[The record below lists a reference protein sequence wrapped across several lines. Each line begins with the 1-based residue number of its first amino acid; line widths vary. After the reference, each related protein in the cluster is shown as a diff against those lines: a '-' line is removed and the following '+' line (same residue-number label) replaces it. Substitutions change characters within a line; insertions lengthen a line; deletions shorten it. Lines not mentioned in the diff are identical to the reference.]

1 MGPVRKCQKSLC
13 SPREKKTQLFRVF
26 SKKQPFYIRSQ
37 EQVRVG
43 MIKTALKS
51 ASLVGGEGRLVFLSN
66 MGQPSHTWTWCQ
78 PAPAHFFPYSP
89 PHALQLSG
97 RLPELSL
104 GKRAGPPAC
113 GHALCTA
120 AAEWRPAAVHDCSPC
135 LQQPAG
141 VPEDSIHGDKRGLIL
156 LLRSKNGC
164 LIEKLSFLNFS
175 SLSTAEIP
183 TCRLCLL
190 TQALAC
196 SGAGVWDQSWYWR
209 FSFRHQSVLRHS
221 PPSPYSVL
229 LSMAEAFPWEAA

>member
-1 MGPVRKCQKSLC
+1 MNLVPA
-13 SPREKKTQLFRVF
+13 SP
-26 SKKQPFYIRSQ
+26 SP
-37 EQVRVG
+37 
-43 MIKTALKS
+43 
-51 ASLVGGEGRLVFLSN
+51 FLSLLTT
-66 MGQPSHTWTWCQ
+66 SRSAAVWSAARALSREASWASSVWTRSVHCCCRVK
-78 PAPAHFFPYSP
+78 ACCCA
-89 PHALQLSG
+89 
-97 RLPELSL
+97 RLLSL
-104 GKRAGPPAC
+104 
-113 GHALCTA
+113 
-120 AAEWRPAAVHDCSPC
+120 PAAPC
-135 LQQPAG
+135 RGTRGQHSLF
-141 VPEDSIHGDKRGLIL
+141 KRGLIL